1 MNARLRPWL
10 VPATAVAFAAVLPV
24 IDRTLPPA
32 LSIAGLLPGL
42 MVVAIVALGLNLVT
56 GFTGLLHLGVAAFMA
71 LGAYTYSIATSTV
84 YPFQIGP
91 WPGLVV
97 AIALTSVAGLA
108 LGLPAVRLRGDY
120 LAIVTLGFGEIVQDT
135 LRNLEPITKGTMGIN
150 PVPPLVAGHGLPT
163 YYLCLTLLVL
173 AVLACRNLRDSR
185 LGRAWAAVRED
196 ELAARSMGIGTAR
209 LKLAAM
215 AAGAGLCGLGGGAW
229 AALQGSS
236 VEPGS
241 YDFQLSIGILC
252 AVIVGGLGSLPGVLV
267 GVLLMFGLNQI
278 VLVKL
283 SNALGI
289 TGANAAVWAQPT
301 NWKYLVFGLALVL
314 MMRFR
319 PQGLWPAAGGAR

>member
-1 MNARLRPWL
+1 MERLRSWL
-10 VPATAVAFAAVLPV
+10 VPAAAVLFAVILPV

-32 LSIAGLLPGL
+32 LSIAGLMPGL
-42 MVVAIVALGLNLVT
+42 MVIALVALGLNLVT

-71 LGAYTYSIATSTV
+71 IGAYTYAIATSPV

-91 WPGLVV
+91 WPGVILAVGV
-97 AIALTSVAGLA
+97 TAASGLA

-135 LRNLEPITKGTMGIN
+135 LRNLEPVTKGTMGIN
-150 PVPPLVAGHGLPT
+150 PVPPLIGGHGLST
-163 YYLCLTLLVL
+163 YYLYLALLVL
-173 AVLACRNLRDSR
+173 AILACRNLRDSR
-185 LGRAWAAVRED
+185 LGRAWRAIRAD
-196 ELAARSMGIGTAR
+196 ELAARSMGIGVAR

-215 AAGAGLCGLGGGAW
+215 AVGAALCGLGGAAW
-229 AALQGSS
+229 SALQGSS

-241 YDFQLSIGILC
+241 YDFQLSIGVLC
-252 AVIVGGLGSLPGVLV
+252 AVIVGGLGSLPGVVV

-283 SNALGI
+283 ANAFGL

-301 NWKYLVFGLALVL
+301 NWKYLVFGVALVL

-319 PQGLWPAAGGAR
+319 PEGLWPEEKVP

>member
-1 MNARLRPWL
+1 MERLRPWL
-10 VPATAVAFAAVLPV
+10 VPAAALLFAVILPV
-24 IDRTLPPA
+24 IDRTLPSA
-32 LSIAGLLPGL
+32 LSIAGLMPGL
-42 MVVAIVALGLNLVT
+42 MVFAIVALGLNLVT

-71 LGAYTYSIATSTV
+71 IGAYTYAIATSPV

-91 WPGLVV
+91 WPGVFLAIVV
-97 AIALTSVAGLA
+97 TAASGLA

-135 LRNLEPITKGTMGIN
+135 LRNLDPVTKGTMGIN
-150 PVPPLVAGHGLPT
+150 PVPPLIGGHGLPT
-163 YYLCLTLLVL
+163 YYLYLALLVL
-173 AVLACRNLRDSR
+173 AILACRNLRDSR
-185 LGRAWAAVRED
+185 LGRAWLAIRAD
-196 ELAARSMGIGTAR
+196 ELAARSMGIGVAR

-215 AAGAGLCGLGGGAW
+215 AAGAALCGLGGAAW
-229 AALQGSS
+229 SALQGSS

-252 AVIVGGLGSLPGVLV
+252 AVIVGGLGSLPGVVV

-283 SNALGI
+283 SNAFGL

-319 PQGLWPAAGGAR
+319 PEGLWPEEKSP

>member
-1 MNARLRPWL
+1 MTRLRPWL
-10 VPATAVAFAAVLPV
+10 VPLAALAFALILPV
-24 IDRTLPPA
+24 IDRNLPAA
-32 LSIAGLLPGL
+32 LSIAGLMPGL
-42 MVVAIVALGLNLVT
+42 MVFAIVALGLNLVT

-71 LGAYTYSIATSTV
+71 IGAYTYAIATSPV

-91 WPGLVV
+91 WPGVV
-97 AIALTSVAGLA
+97 LAIAVTAVAGLA

-135 LRNLEPITKGTMGIN
+135 LRNLEPVTKGTMGIN
-150 PVPPLVAGHGLPT
+150 PVPPLINVRGLAS
-163 YYLCLTLLVL
+163 YYLYLLLLVL
-173 AVLACRNLRDSR
+173 ALVACRNLRDSR
-185 LGRAWAAVRED
+185 LGRAWAAIRED

-215 AAGAGLCGLGGGAW
+215 AAGAALCGLGGAAW
-229 AALQGSS
+229 SALQGSS

-241 YDFQLSIGILC
+241 YDFQMSIGVLC
-252 AVIVGGLGSLPGVLV
+252 AVIVGGLGSLPGVVV

-283 SNALGI
+283 SNAFGL

-319 PQGLWPAAGGAR
+319 PQGLWPAAAGAR

>member
-1 MNARLRPWL
+1 MTRLRPWL
-10 VPATAVAFAAVLPV
+10 VPLAALAFALILPV
-24 IDRTLPPA
+24 IDRNLPAA
-32 LSIAGLLPGL
+32 LSIAGLMPGL
-42 MVVAIVALGLNLVT
+42 MVFAIVALGLNLVT

-71 LGAYTYSIATSTV
+71 IGAYTYAIATSPV

-91 WPGLVV
+91 WPGVV
-97 AIALTSVAGLA
+97 LAIAVTAVAGLA

-135 LRNLEPITKGTMGIN
+135 LRNLEPVTKGTMGIN
-150 PVPPLVAGHGLPT
+150 PVPPLINVRGLAS
-163 YYLCLTLLVL
+163 YYLYLLLLVL
-173 AVLACRNLRDSR
+173 ALVACRNLRDSR
-185 LGRAWAAVRED
+185 LGRAWAAIRED

-215 AAGAGLCGLGGGAW
+215 AAGAALCGLGGAAW
-229 AALQGSS
+229 SALQGSS

-241 YDFQLSIGILC
+241 YDFQMSIGVLC
-252 AVIVGGLGSLPGVLV
+252 AVIVGGLGSLPGVVV

-283 SNALGI
+283 SNAFGL

-314 MMRFR
+314 MMRLR
-319 PQGLWPAAGGAR
+319 PEGLWPEERAG